1 MQVILR
7 VIGYLSVWVTVQLQN
22 TLKKNHHSLKE
33 YITTLKEPKYNIY
46 PNLIMVMN
54 ENQFWAK
61 INYI

>member
-22 TLKKNHHSLKE
+22 TFKNHYSFKE

-46 PNLIMVMN
+46 QNLIMVMN
-54 ENQFWAK
+54 ENPFWAK
-61 INYI
+61 INYIE